1 MWNSMAG
8 RVTKHF
14 VILVYGTGTRD
25 ATWNMHLLCRTS
37 KPEFYPVGPGMIH

>member
-8 RVTKHF
+8 RVTKHL

-25 ATWNMHLLCRTS
+25 AIWNMHIYVVLVSLN
-37 KPEFYPVGPGMIH
+37 FIL